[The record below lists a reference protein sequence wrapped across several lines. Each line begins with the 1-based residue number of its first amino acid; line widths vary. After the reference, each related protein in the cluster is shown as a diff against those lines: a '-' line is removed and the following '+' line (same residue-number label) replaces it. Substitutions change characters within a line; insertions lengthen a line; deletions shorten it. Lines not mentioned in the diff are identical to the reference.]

1 MFREL
6 GLRLSFHLPPG
17 TFHPLTLYANPLILK
32 GSLRM
37 VLGSLCPQRWAQAG
51 SPLPGAAVFSLCP
64 SPGPLSVSREK
75 QGSTWQF
82 GRAHFYNICRIAR

>member
-6 GLRLSFHLPPG
+6 GLRLSFNLPPG
-17 TFHPLTLYANPLILK
+17 TFHPLTLHSNPFTLK

-64 SPGPLSVSREK
+64 SPGLLSVSREK
-75 QGSTWQF
+75 QSSP
-82 GRAHFYNICRIAR
+82 